1 MRPAVWAPGA
11 RTVAI
16 VLDSAEHPMIGRGDG
31 WFDSPVDLVAGDRYA
46 FRLDE
51 GAPLPDPRSL
61 SLPDGVH
68 GPSEVVDPALF
79 MRGTQWPGRD
89 LRGCVLY
96 ELHIGTFTGR
106 GTFDAAVERL
116 DHLVDLGV
124 DAVELMPVA
133 AFPGERGW
141 GYDGVGLFAVHEPYG
156 GVSGLVRFVDACHER
171 GLAVVLDVV
180 HNHLGP
186 EGNYLG
192 QFGPYFT
199 DRHETPWGE
208 AVNLD
213 GTDSGEVRRFLLDSA
228 RHWLVDV
235 GVDGLR
241 LDAVHALH
249 DDSERHF
256 LAELSDCVSAWEGEV
271 GRPLT
276 LIAESDLNQPSM
288 VSAVGSVAHARGM
301 DAQWADDVHHAL
313 HSFFGRETQGYY
325 GDFGSIDDVVKALA
339 RPFVR
344 DGSFSAFRGQL
355 WGAPVDPSSPLYD
368 GHSFV
373 VFLQDHDQVGN
384 RAVGDRFH
392 QHAGLGEQAAGAALY
407 LLSPYTPMLFM
418 GEEWAASSPFPYFSD
433 LGPELGPL
441 VTEGRLREFAAM
453 GWAEP
458 TPDPQDPATARS
470 AALDWEELTTSPHR
484 EMAEFYRRLL
494 ELRRL
499 HPELRDPDLA
509 DVRAEVVD
517 DDTVALH
524 RGTFTITATRGRLP
538 LAPPPGEV
546 LASYLDGDGA
556 GPGAMVTRRR

>member
-1 MRPAVWAPGA
+1 M
-11 RTVAI
+11 
-16 VLDSAEHPMIGRGDG
+16 
-31 WFDSPVDLVAGDRYA
+31 
-46 FRLDE
+46 
-51 GAPLPDPRSL
+51 
-61 SLPDGVH
+61 
-68 GPSEVVDPALF
+68 
-79 MRGTQWPGRD
+79 
-89 LRGCVLY
+89 
-96 ELHIGTFTGR
+96 
-106 GTFDAAVERL
+106 
-116 DHLVDLGV
+116 
-124 DAVELMPVA
+124 
-133 AFPGERGW
+133 
-141 GYDGVGLFAVHEPYG
+141 
-156 GVSGLVRFVDACHER
+156 
-171 GLAVVLDVV
+171 
-180 HNHLGP
+180 
-186 EGNYLG
+186 
-192 QFGPYFT
+192 
-199 DRHETPWGE
+199 
-208 AVNLD
+208 
-213 GTDSGEVRRFLLDSA
+213 
-228 RHWLVDV
+228 
-235 GVDGLR
+235 
-241 LDAVHALH
+241 
-249 DDSERHF
+249 
-256 LAELSDCVSAWEGEV
+256 
-271 GRPLT
+271 
-276 LIAESDLNQPSM
+276 
-288 VSAVGSVAHARGM
+288 
-301 DAQWADDVHHAL
+301 
-313 HSFFGRETQGYY
+313 
-325 GDFGSIDDVVKALA
+325 
-339 RPFVR
+339 
-344 DGSFSAFRGQL
+344 
-355 WGAPVDPSSPLYD
+355 
-368 GHSFV
+368 
-373 VFLQDHDQVGN
+373 GN